1 MSSEFMIV
9 KIGHN
14 ALSSADENVRVLVE
28 WSLPRLFVTRSPVE
42 VDDYPWGTDGSD

>member
-28 WSLPRLFVTRSPVE
+28 WSLPCLLVTRSPVE
-42 VDDYPWGTDGSD
+42 VDDDPRGTDGGN